1 MSRLQAMFGF
11 IFAGGLL
18 IFLSPY
24 LIHEAA
30 IKHLP
35 WSVPIIVIPIYAV
48 LSYGAFK
55 RFWPRIIGKGGTPR
69 QPKNTRPTING

>member
-1 MSRLQAMFGF
+1 MNRARTVFRF
-11 IFAGGLL
+11 ISFGGLL
-18 IFLSPY
+18 IFVSPY

-30 IKHLP
+30 VKHLP

-55 RFWPRIIGKGGTPR
+55 LFWPHIVGKRRMGSG
-69 QPKNTRPTING
+69 QDLQK